1 LDEIN
6 KAGYQRA
13 TDEADP
19 ISLAE
24 ERTDTFANRLILLL
38 STPTTETGRI
48 TRELNSCDVIYD
60 WHVPCPHCGQMQPL
74 RWSLKYASGCED
86 GQYRAEDGTW
96 HQIGGVLWDGGREAT
111 REQIDAAAYQCG
123 ECGCLWSTV
132 EKNQAVQQGR
142 MVPRAEVPEG
152 ARKIGFDV
160 NRLYSLFPGGR
171 LENLVSKWL
180 AAVNSGDMKQIQG
193 FVNSSLAEPWKQV
206 TVEAS
211 ESAILKA
218 KVDLPP
224 QTVPDEAV
232 VLTCGIDNQ
241 RYGFWHVVRAW
252 ARDFTNWLID
262 YGFLAAWDD
271 VENLLFETAYPRQN
285 GGTLPIWRAGIDTGG
300 GQFEEGMSM
309 TEEVY
314 WWVRQNGVGRGAR
327 VWATKGASSPLVGKI
342 KAGKPLDKTP
352 GGKPIPGGLQII
364 SLDTDKLKDTYH
376 YRLSQAIKG
385 DGEPQSAY
393 LHAETGED
401 YARQIR
407 AEEKQ
412 IDRKG
417 IESWV
422 HVRGENHLFDC
433 EVIAHALVDPEWPG
447 GGLNLYRE
455 SQEIQGTLRKQQ
467 PMRRQRW

>member
-1 LDEIN
+1 
-6 KAGYQRA
+6 
-13 TDEADP
+13 
-19 ISLAE
+19 
-24 ERTDTFANRLILLL
+24 
-38 STPTTETGRI
+38 
-48 TRELNSCDVIYD
+48 
-60 WHVPCPHCGQMQPL
+60 
-74 RWSLKYASGCED
+74 
-86 GQYRAEDGTW
+86 
-96 HQIGGVLWDGGREAT
+96 
-111 REQIDAAAYQCG
+111 
-123 ECGCLWSTV
+123 
-132 EKNQAVQQGR
+132 
-142 MVPRAEVPEG
+142 
-152 ARKIGFDV
+152 
-160 NRLYSLFPGGR
+160 
-171 LENLVSKWL
+171 
-180 AAVNSGDMKQIQG
+180 MKQIQG